1 MTFKALSH
9 SHMVDIVSDR
19 RQLMTVFFS
28 KLKNMQISKPVT
40 KLVSDIEG
48 EDRNELKR
56 HIFSRSVDRVAVKRL
71 VKRIFEPC
79 KCRQRQVT
87 QELTVSS

>member
-1 MTFKALSH
+1 VTIKALSH
-9 SHMVDIVSDR
+9 AVDIVSDR
-19 RQLMTVFFS
+19 RQLEMVFFR
-28 KLKNMQISKPVT
+28 KFNNMQISKPVT

-71 VKRIFEPC
+71 VKRIF
-79 KCRQRQVT
+79 
-87 QELTVSS
+87 

>member
-1 MTFKALSH
+1 MRSLCLNF
-9 SHMVDIVSDR
+9 
-19 RQLMTVFFS
+19 Q
-28 KLKNMQISKPVT
+28 
-40 KLVSDIEG
+40 G

-79 KCRQRQVT
+79 KCHHRPVT
-87 QELTVSS
+87 QETSVFYRSVALLFWKHNWHAYKSVICIKVWFTLMVTEMAV